1 MIKTKRIIKY
11 LCANMSEL
19 KVEIENG
26 NSFSIE
32 QLKGNSA
39 QLNGVEINWNQ
50 IEVKDGKFHIIKDR
64 KSYTVEVVGADEAQK
79 TFELKVNNNIYKAKV
94 EDRFDLLL
102 QQLGMDN
109 LATAA
114 VKELKAPMPGLVL
127 KIEVEPGQAVK
138 EGEALVVLEAMKME
152 NVLKSPA
159 DVTVKSIRVTE
170 GIAVEKNEVLI
181 EFES

>member
-1 MIKTKRIIKY
+1 MYI
-11 LCANMSEL
+11 CGAMSEL

-26 NSFSIE
+26 NSYSID
-32 QLKGNSA
+32 QLTGSSA
-39 QLNGVEINWNQ
+39 EMNGLSVNWDQ
-50 IEVKDGKFHIIKDR
+50 IEVKSGKFHILRNR
-64 KSYTVEVVGADEAQK
+64 KSYSVEVVGADESKK
-79 TFELKVNNNIYKAKV
+79 TFDLKVNNNIYTAKV

-109 LATAA
+109 LTSNVA
-114 VKELKAPMPGLVL
+114 KELKAPMPGLVL
-127 KIEVEPGQAVK
+127 KIEVKVGQSVK

-159 DVTVKSIRVTE
+159 DVVVKSITVTE
-170 GIAVEKNEVLI
+170 GNAVEKNQVLI